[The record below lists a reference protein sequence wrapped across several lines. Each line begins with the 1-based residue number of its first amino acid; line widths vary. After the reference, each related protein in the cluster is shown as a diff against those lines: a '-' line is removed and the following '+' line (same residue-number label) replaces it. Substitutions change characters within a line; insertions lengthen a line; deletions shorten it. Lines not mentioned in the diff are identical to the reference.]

1 MSREGQIIYII
12 ALDHAIRDRLHAVVI
27 YSHRAQG
34 MEGDLSTTF

>member
-27 YSHRAQG
+27 YPIGPR
-34 MEGDLSTTF
+34 EWRET